1 MEKLFEKFIQK
12 LQFVSTE
19 FTRSIINEINWKSRL
34 IGIKGARGIG
44 KTTLL
49 LQYIKLNH
57 SHELEKVLYISLD
70 SIWFSNNS
78 LVDLVENFIKKG
90 GEYLFIDEV
99 HKYPNWSQEIKNI
112 YDDYP
117 DVKIVFTGSSLL
129 EILNARADLSRRAI
143 IYTMQE
149 YIIDKSEY
157 QKLIKRINT
166 YKTVVKTKKTHLA
179 CSYIPIWDK
188 RK

>member
-57 SHELEKVLYISLD
+57 SHELE
-70 SIWFSNNS
+70 
-78 LVDLVENFIKKG
+78 
-90 GEYLFIDEV
+90 
-99 HKYPNWSQEIKNI
+99 
-112 YDDYP
+112 
-117 DVKIVFTGSSLL
+117 
-129 EILNARADLSRRAI
+129 
-143 IYTMQE
+143 
-149 YIIDKSEY
+149 
-157 QKLIKRINT
+157 
-166 YKTVVKTKKTHLA
+166 
-179 CSYIPIWDK
+179 
-188 RK
+188 